1 MTSVLTPTPT
11 TLAVFL
17 VAPVTTPSP
26 LRTPLEHHRRL
37 FSAGYAEW
45 WCRNDTFTVGSNLD
59 VISANTTMT
68 AGNMVIND
76 ADVFDGGSTLAT
88 TQSNWAAGSVYNLS
102 AAAALSVVAEV
113 AGTLNGIGDV
123 AVWSDNTDSY
133 LAIQTLATNTHSSM
147 FIIKIDGKDLTT
159 TTLFGAQALRAS
171 NFGFDVTYST
181 STNGLKITLT

>member
-1 MTSVLTPTPT
+1 
-11 TLAVFL
+11 
-17 VAPVTTPSP
+17 
-26 LRTPLEHHRRL
+26 
-37 FSAGYAEW
+37 
-45 WCRNDTFTVGSNLD
+45 
-59 VISANTTMT
+59 MT
-68 AGNMVIND
+68 AGNMVI
-76 ADVFDGGSTLAT
+76 AYGAGDVFDGGSTLAT